1 MTHLHNGYMS
11 LVWDQGSKSDKL
23 LMLKINP
30 KKLPDHN
37 PFCFVNSLLK
47 GRKMMSVFT
56 SLGAVE
62 KIGKYGLTFRWRR
75 ARLIFV
81 VTLHIKPISDGS
93 PKKQKFVLRCWLKV
107 PKYAGIV
114 RARST

>member
-1 MTHLHNGYMS
+1 MTHLDNGYMS
-11 LVWDQGSKSDKL
+11 LVWEQESNSDKV
-23 LMLKINP
+23 LMLKIDP

-37 PFCFVNSLLK
+37 PFCCLNSLLK
-47 GRKMMSVFT
+47 GRKMLSVFT

-81 VTLHIKPISDGS
+81 VTLDIKPISDGS
-93 PKKQKFVLRCWLKV
+93 RKKTKKLYFVAV
-107 PKYAGIV
+107 
-114 RARST
+114 